1 MTGEKCVDFCA
12 KSNYTLAG
20 LEYGIQCFCARNFT
34 GNFTDDNPA
43 PKLDKD
49 QCSMTC
55 AGNDDE
61 VCGGFYKLT
70 VYENR
75 DAGVQGGAGFVR
87 AEVLSVVVVALGV
100 ALGLNGL

>member
-1 MTGEKCVDFCA
+1 MTGEVCVDFCA

-20 LEYGIQCFCARNFT
+20 LEYGIQCFCASNFT
-34 GNFTDDNPA
+34 GNYTDDNPV
-43 PKLDKD
+43 PKLDKE

-61 VCGGFYKLT
+61 VCGAVYKLT
-70 VYENR
+70 VYENK
-75 DAGVQGGAGFVR
+75 DADVQGAAAVARPEVVGAVM
-87 AEVLSVVVVALGV
+87 LALAV